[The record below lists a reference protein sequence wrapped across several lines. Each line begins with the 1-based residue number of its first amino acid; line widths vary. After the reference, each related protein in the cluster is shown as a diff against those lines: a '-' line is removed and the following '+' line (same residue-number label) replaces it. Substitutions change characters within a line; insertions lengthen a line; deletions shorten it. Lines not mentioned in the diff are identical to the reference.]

1 MALRSS
7 HTNREIKPRSDD
19 KSRSFVTLM
28 SSLSI
33 ITLSKVSHYYKILSH
48 NYYKMSLYN
57 YLPFYVLLWWKWAS
71 ILCPVEVTEE
81 TDEYKAVLCYLLFLT
96 PSFYREERTCFIL
109 VMEKRL

>member
-7 HTNREIKPRSDD
+7 HTNREIQPRSDD
-19 KSRSFVTLM
+19 KSRSFVTLI

-33 ITLSKVSHYYKILSH
+33 ITLYRVSHYYKILSH
-48 NYYKMSLYN
+48 NYYKVSLYN

-71 ILCPVEVTEE
+71 ILCPVED
-81 TDEYKAVLCYLLFLT
+81 TDEYKAVLRYFLFLT

-109 VMEKRL
+109 MMEKGL